1 MAADYW
7 IMAARALS
15 RNFLIGIRI
24 ALRGRCINIPEAC
37 VVVRRWGNNVRTLYR
52 ISAMS
57 TLLLLLLLMM
67 MATSTAP
74 AAEATLD
81 FDDLSSTISPSDGTP
96 NPNNGNRT
104 ADIPS
109 GYEGFVWTHYPP
121 LNGGGQITLAVIHAD
136 AFTGKPFS
144 AAGDGDG
151 NNYPFPSVK
160 VAVRW
165 VMDEFTTAP
174 VPVPDS
180 GVLFMVGITGLAIRV
195 NKKRHA

>member
-1 MAADYW
+1 M
-7 IMAARALS
+7 
-15 RNFLIGIRI
+15 
-24 ALRGRCINIPEAC
+24 
-37 VVVRRWGNNVRTLYR
+37 VVRQWGNNVRTLAR
-52 ISAMS
+52 NTGML
-57 TLLLLLLLMM
+57 TVLLLLAINT
-67 MATSTAP
+67 ATAHG
-74 AAEATLD
+74 ATLG
-81 FDDLSSTISPSDGTP
+81 FDDLITTLSPWDVPP
-96 NPNNGNRT
+96 NPNNGNQT
-104 ADIPS
+104 AFIPS
-109 GYEGFVWTHYPP
+109 GYGGFVWPHYPQSS
-121 LNGGGQITLAVIHAD
+121 GGGQATLAVIHEN

-160 VAVRW
+160 MAVRW